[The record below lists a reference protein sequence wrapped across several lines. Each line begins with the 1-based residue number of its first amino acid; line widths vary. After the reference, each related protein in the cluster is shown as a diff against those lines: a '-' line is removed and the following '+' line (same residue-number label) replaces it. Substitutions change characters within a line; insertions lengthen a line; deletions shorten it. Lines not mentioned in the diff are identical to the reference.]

1 MKEFKWQLLI
11 IVVIIFGS
19 LGLAYSTS
27 LDSEDSQ
34 EGSASSIS
42 TENKELHQKLKEGC
56 ELDAYIKQEHSMCE
70 IKIRIKDDF
79 KKPTFNHEVQQRRF
93 AKHRKE

>member
-1 MKEFKWQLLI
+1 MA
-11 IVVIIFGS
+11 VINYCGDNFGS

-79 KKPTFNHEVQQRRF
+79 KEPIPHDVIEF
-93 AKHRKE
+93 